1 MSSEVDTLPD
11 DIDAGEPAAGVHAS
25 VRVDAPASRVWEH
38 LVSPGGTEALLG
50 DGARLG
56 GKGEPWHAADGSYGV
71 VRSFHPLEQVRVTW
85 HPREDGPL
93 SMLDLQLR
101 PDGEG
106 TRVELFHEGRG
117 IAGDP
122 RGDPRPTHAD
132 PSRRRSGALQHSCGG
147 GSAKHQPVR

>member
-122 RGDPRPTHAD
+122 RGDWQHWD
-132 PSRRRSGALQHSCGG
+132 DALGRLAGG
-147 GSAKHQPVR
+147 LQG